1 MGQDIQG
8 TRQMRDR
15 HHTPDGLA
23 RLSQSGRE
31 MMKNPEFVARLHAAR
46 EAKNPWP
53 ERLDELR
60 EMGAQGLSLREMA
73 RRYDCSTD
81 TIKNRAAQYGIDVTS
96 VRLAR
101 MAAGAEVL
109 RRIYHLPLHPTE
121 LWEAYTRARGPASA
135 DAMHQHADR
144 LGLKRPENRPRPGP
158 EAARLARVASMLQ
171 ERHAIADKMQAL
183 VDQGLTLTAISES
196 AGVSYKRLLRMK
208 EEGLLKVPPRVV
220 VPKVKPQPKPRPVK
234 AAPPKKPKALPKSW
248 VRVERPAAPKPVFE
262 TIEAWLAAGNQ
273 IKQCPAV
280 MATPTP
286 NAQISDA
293 DKAAIAAIYAER
305 DAEER
310 GMKPGDGV
318 RRMMRLRAKIKAQS
332 MRMQHA

>member
-1 MGQDIQG
+1 
-8 TRQMRDR
+8 MRDR

-23 RLSQSGRE
+23 RLSQSGRD

-60 EMGAQGLSLREMA
+60 EMGDQGLSLREMA

-81 TIKNRAAQYGIDVTS
+81 TIKNRAAQHGIDVTS

-121 LWEAYTRARGPASA
+121 LWEAYKKARGESSA

-144 LGLKRPENRPRPGP
+144 LGLKRPDNRPRPGP
-158 EAARLARVASMLQ
+158 EKAVAARIATMTQ
-171 ERHAIADKMQAL
+171 ERNAIAERMQAL
-183 VDQGLTLTAISES
+183 CDQGLTLTAISRDN
-196 AGVSYKRLLRMK
+196 GVSYKRLLRMK
-208 EEGLLKVPPRVV
+208 EEGLLRVPPRVV
-220 VPKVKPQPKPRPVK
+220 VVKAKPAPKPRPVK

-248 VRVERPAAPKPVFE
+248 VRVEKPATPKRVFE
-262 TIEAWLAAGNQ
+262 SVEAWLAAGNQ

-280 MATPTP
+280 MVTPTP
-286 NAQISDA
+286 NAQIADA
-293 DKAAIAAIYAER
+293 DRAAVVALYAQRE
-305 DAEER
+305 AEER

-332 MRMQHA
+332 MRMQQHA

>member
-1 MGQDIQG
+1 MGQDISG
-8 TRQMRDR
+8 VGKMRDR

-23 RLSQSGRE
+23 RLAESAIRMRQS
-31 MMKNPEFVARLHAAR
+31 PEFLAKLRAIR
-46 EAKNPWP
+46 EEKNPWP
-53 ERLDELR
+53 ARLDELR
-60 EMGAQGLSLREMA
+60 EMAAKGLTLREMG
-73 RRYDCSTD
+73 RHFKCSSD
-81 TIKNRAAQYGIDVTS
+81 TVKNRAAQYGIDVTG

-101 MAAGAEVL
+101 IAAGAEVL
-109 RRIYHLPLHPTE
+109 RRIYHLPLDPTE
-121 LWEAYTRARGPASA
+121 LWEAYTRARGPSSA

-158 EAARLARVASMLQ
+158 EAARAGRIASMMK
-171 ERHAIADKMQAL
+171 ERNAIAERMQAL
-183 VDQGLTLTAISES
+183 CDQGLTLTAISQS

-208 EEGLLKVPPRVV
+208 EEGLLRVPPRVV
-220 VPKVKPQPKPRPVK
+220 VPKVKPAPKPRPVK

-248 VRVERPAAPKPVFE
+248 VRDEKPATPKRVFE
-262 TIEAWLAAGNQ
+262 SVEAWLAAGNQ

-280 MATPTP
+280 MVTPTP
-286 NAQISDA
+286 NAQIADA

-310 GMKPGDGV
+310 GTKRGDAV

-332 MRMQHA
+332 MRMQYA